1 VRRTAAGSALVAV
14 LACAVTA
21 AAGPGHA
28 SAHGLRRSST
38 FEPVGASAAPAST
51 AAAWC
56 GSSVTADRVP
66 NVVAGNPIHWVYL
79 IPSDG
84 ADNLGSV
91 APVMQGDAEQID
103 DWWRGQDSTRAPR
116 NDLATFPCATQL
128 DITTVRSS
136 RTGSQLAPLDG
147 RFSLLFDTLEQAGF
161 TSRFTKYLVYYDGP
175 SDEDNVCGQGGSNDP
190 SGFGMAVVFYR
201 SCVGISTAAVAA
213 HEFLHTTGAVPDGT
227 PHACTGDSSGHTCDS
242 EVDIMYPFIG
252 PNGLSAK
259 VLDPGRDDYYGHSGG
274 WADSQD
280 SAWLLRLDGQAP
292 LALTITGP
300 GSVDADVPGL
310 ECSAGCSTTWN
321 TGQRLVLTATP
332 GAGAKLVRWGGACSG
347 SGACSL
353 TVASGTAVSAL
364 FAPAAF
370 RLTVRVAGRG
380 SVRSSGGIQ
389 CRPRCSATLPSY
401 EPTRLMAVSAKG
413 WKLRS
418 WAGACKGAR
427 AVCTVPMS
435 AVTSVRATFVRR

>member
-1 VRRTAAGSALVAV
+1 MRRTAAGGALVAV
-14 LACAVTA
+14 LACVLTA
-21 AAGPGHA
+21 AAGAGHA
-28 SAHGLRRSST
+28 SAHALRSSST
-38 FEPVGASAAPAST
+38 LEPVGASAAPAAA

-56 GSSVTADRVP
+56 GSPATADRAP

-79 IPSDG
+79 VPSDG

-91 APVMQGDAEQID
+91 APVMQADAEQID
-103 DWWRGQDSTRAPR
+103 AWWRGQDSTRAPR

-136 RTGSQLAPLDG
+136 RPGSQLAPLDG
-147 RFSLLFDTLEQAGF
+147 RFSLIFDTLEQAGL
-161 TSRFTKYLVYYDGP
+161 TSQFTKYLVYYDGP

-190 SGFGMAVVFYR
+190 NAFGLAVVFYR

-242 EVDIMYPFIG
+242 DVDLMYPFIG
-252 PNGLSAK
+252 RNALAAK
-259 VLDPGRDDYYGHSGG
+259 VLDPGRDDYYGHSAA
-274 WADSQD
+274 WTDSQD
-280 SAWLLRLDGQAP
+280 SAWLVRLDGQAP
-292 LALTITGP
+292 LALAVAGT

-310 ECSAGCSTTWN
+310 ECSASCTTTWN
-321 TGQRLVLTATP
+321 NGQRLVLTATP
-332 GAGAKLVRWGGACSG
+332 GAGARLVRWGGACSG
-347 SGACSL
+347 SGACSV
-353 TVASGTAVSAL
+353 TVAAGTTVSAL
-364 FAPAAF
+364 FAPTAF

-380 SVRSSGGIQ
+380 SVRSSSGIE

-401 EPTRLMAVSAKG
+401 RPARLTAASAKG

-418 WAGACKGAR
+418 WGGACKGTR